1 MWAIPGRRKR
11 EKPGVDLACLGP
23 DFFSLHRANGDAV
36 HVGANAG
43 RVLRHGP
50 EQVAGAG
57 FLSLVHV
64 QDRVAVAKAI
74 GDCLANG
81 QHQKVQFRIMPPRN
95 SGDELSVRWFELRC
109 EPMPIAADK
118 SRNGLVL
125 AVTRDISDRRSLEN
139 ELNRQREKSE
149 SANIAKSR
157 FLANMSHE
165 LRTPLNAILGFSEL
179 LQSNAIREM
188 APERSNEYI
197 SLIHSSAVH
206 LLGVVNG
213 ILDMSKIEAG
223 KYEIVA
229 EPFDFAETLRSSCA
243 MLQDQ
248 ADRKRIRL
256 CVGEMVDLPE
266 LTADPRAIRQIA
278 INLVSNAIKFTG
290 EGGKVDVLARRS
302 GRNIELTV
310 DDSGIGISSKHLQ
323 RLGQPFYQADSRYD
337 RKYEGSGLGLSVVFG
352 LVELHAGKI
361 RFTSEKGRGT
371 RVTVEIPILPPNS
384 RPLPATEALEMLRGD
399 RNYGRH
405 DQVAIPRA
413 AKSA

>member
-1 MWAIPGRRKR
+1 MWAIPGRRQR
-11 EKPGVDLACLGP
+11 EKPGVDLASLGP
-23 DFFSLHRANGDAV
+23 DFYSLHRANGDAV
-36 HVGANAG
+36 HVGANAR
-43 RVLRHGP
+43 RVLRHEP
-50 EQVAGAG
+50 RQVAGAG

-81 QHQKVQFRIMPPRN
+81 DFQKVQFRIMPPRN
-95 SGDELSVRWFELRC
+95 SGDELSVRWFEMRC
-109 EPMPIAADK
+109 EPMPVTADK
-118 SRNGLVL
+118 KLNGLAL
-125 AVTRDISDRRSLEN
+125 AVTKDISERRSLEN

-149 SANIAKSR
+149 NANIAKSR

-188 APERSNEYI
+188 APERSSEYI
-197 SLIHSSAVH
+197 SLIHSSATH
-206 LLGVVNG
+206 LLAVVNG

-229 EPFDFAETLRSSCA
+229 EPFDLAETLRSSCA
-243 MLQDQ
+243 MLKDQ
-248 ADRKRIRL
+248 ADRKGIRL
-256 CVGEMVDLPE
+256 CVGDMDGLPE
-266 LTADPRAIRQIA
+266 LTADPRAIRQVV

-290 EGGKVDVLARRS
+290 EGGKIDVLARRS
-302 GRNIELTV
+302 GRSIAFSV
-310 DDSGIGISSKHLQ
+310 DDNGIGISPEHLEC
-323 RLGQPFYQADSRYD
+323 LGQPFYQADSRYD

-352 LVELHAGKI
+352 LVELHGGKI
-361 RFTSEKGRGT
+361 RFSSEKGRGT

-384 RPLPATEALEMLRGD
+384 RPLPATEAL
-399 RNYGRH
+399 
-405 DQVAIPRA
+405 QVVRDHNHMIRKHAAVPPA